1 MKLRNSTAEIFV
13 PDGKPVPEALA
24 RTTHLGVSAH
34 QDDLEIM
41 AFRGI
46 LECFGVDDKWFLGV
60 VVTNG
65 AGSPRDD
72 LYKDYTD
79 EEMMVIRRKEQKKA
93 AFVGEYAA
101 QFLLDHP
108 SSAVKDASNPDVVA
122 DLKEILL
129 AARPAVCRQVVLR
142 AVASGYRVA
151 VVTDVPDRW
160 RPLLAIADET
170 RYRIVDPDASDA
182 GAPVDAVVWDVAGR
196 LSEARIDAFA
206 GPGGPDV
213 TPPTVIRVD
222 ADWGVGL
229 PHDTAAG
236 APPDLVLD
244 GRIDGWISVEPR
256 GGEPYRVSVVAGPD
270 EERYVGGLAEVT
282 PAGAA
287 PSASPDRR

>member
-1 MKLRNSTAEIFV
+1 MSTGQK
-13 PDGKPVPEALA
+13 PLDGDLGIDALA
-24 RTTHLGVSAH
+24 GLAVGDAVPVA
-34 QDDLEIM
+34 
-41 AFRGI
+41 
-46 LECFGVDDKWFLGV
+46 
-60 VVTNG
+60 
-65 AGSPRDD
+65 AGDVIAEMLRLVRPTLREHG
-72 LYKDYTD
+72 
-79 EEMMVIRRKEQKKA
+79 EE
-93 AFVGEYAA
+93 
-101 QFLLDHP
+101 
-108 SSAVKDASNPDVVA
+108 DA
-122 DLKEILL
+122 
-129 AARPAVCRQVVLR
+129 
-142 AVASGYRVA
+142 
-151 VVTDVPDRW
+151 
-160 RPLLAIADET
+160 
-170 RYRIVDPDASDA
+170 
-182 GAPVDAVVWDVAGR
+182 VDAVVWDVAGR

-256 GGEPYRVSVVAGPD
+256 GGEPYRVSVVAGPG